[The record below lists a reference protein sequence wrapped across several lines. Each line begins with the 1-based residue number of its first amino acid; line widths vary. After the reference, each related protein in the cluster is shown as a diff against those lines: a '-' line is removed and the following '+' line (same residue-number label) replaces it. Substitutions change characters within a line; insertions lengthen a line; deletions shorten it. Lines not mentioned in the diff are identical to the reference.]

1 MAETAYYVIGHIR
14 VIDAARW
21 SDYRARVGATLAP
34 FGGELVMRG
43 RVDAVLA
50 GDWSRTDTVVLR
62 FADAAR
68 ARAWHDSPAYQA
80 LVPLR
85 EAGAEVVLVGY
96 EGE

>member
-1 MAETAYYVIGHIR
+1 MSYYVIGHIR
-14 VIDAARW
+14 VLDAARW
-21 SDYRARVGATLAP
+21 ADYRARVGATLAP
-34 FGGELVMRG
+34 FGCELVMRG

-50 GDWSRTDTVVLR
+50 GDWTGTDTVVLR
-62 FADAAR
+62 FADAAS

-85 EAGAEVVLVGY
+85 EAGAEVMLVGY

>member
-1 MAETAYYVIGHIR
+1 MAAYYVIGHIR

-21 SDYRARVGATLAP
+21 ADYRARVGATLAP
-34 FGGELVMRG
+34 FGGDLVMRG

-50 GDWSRTDTVVLR
+50 GDWSRTDTVVLC
-62 FADAAR
+62 FADAAT
-68 ARAWHDSPAYQA
+68 ACAWHDSPAYQA

>member
-1 MAETAYYVIGHIR
+1 MSYYVIGHIR
-14 VIDAARW
+14 VLDASRW
-21 SDYRARVGATLAP
+21 ADYRARVGVTLAP

-43 RVDAVLA
+43 RVNAVLA
-50 GDWSRTDTVVLR
+50 GDWPGTDTVLLR
-62 FADAAR
+62 FVDAAS

-85 EAGAEVVLVGY
+85 EAGADVVLVGY

>member
-1 MAETAYYVIGHIR
+1 MSYYVIGHIR
-14 VIDAARW
+14 VLDVARW
-21 SDYRARVGATLAP
+21 ADYRARVGATLAP
-34 FGGELVMRG
+34 FGCELVMRG

-50 GDWSRTDTVVLR
+50 GDWPGTDTVVLR
-62 FADAAR
+62 FADAAS

-85 EAGAEVVLVGY
+85 EAGAEVTLVGY

>member
-1 MAETAYYVIGHIR
+1 MVSAAYYVIGHIR

-21 SDYRARVGATLAP
+21 ADYRARVGATLAP

-50 GDWSRTDTVVLR
+50 GDWPRTDTVVLR
-62 FADAAR
+62 FADAAT
-68 ARAWHDSPAYQA
+68 ACAWHDSPAYQA

-96 EGE
+96 QGE

>member
-1 MAETAYYVIGHIR
+1 MSYYVIGHIR
-14 VIDAARW
+14 VLDASRW
-21 SDYRARVGATLAP
+21 ADYRARVGATLAP

-50 GDWSRTDTVVLR
+50 GDWTGTDTVVLR
-62 FADAAR
+62 FADAAS
-68 ARAWHDSPAYQA
+68 ARGWHDSPAYQA

-85 EAGAEVVLVGY
+85 EAGAEVMLVGY